1 METEANNTWN
11 AEVKAGDDGNGAPS
25 MAPTRVQCEGPED
38 GGKVQRWRV
47 ESVLGDQVVCR
58 TFDSKTS
65 AERHEPHSDYLSM
78 IQISNVMSLVTSQD
92 EVLPEEAATSA
103 GKGREP
109 EGGSPSTGS
118 QGKDL
123 APCNEARRTSKLIW
137 RNIDK
142 LTDKLSWRSWVQRCL
157 RNHVRT
163 RQKWPNTGRRRAL
176 LCGKHFDQNMTVD
189 QHVALADSARF
200 LYRCGSCS
208 MSFKAWTCLCRHIRH
223 AHSVKIQRSSRTSP
237 VAKANKSI
245 LKAKDKDIAEAFINN
260 VKDASTDDQSQGRLI
275 NEPRT
280 NSEMRKITI
289 DGSPHLCL
297 FAMKDI
303 QKGEEIV
310 FDHNGVDL
318 PRCTSTQ
325 REKTH
330 TLQDVPEITRNQ
342 KDNKEEH
349 LSYFLAQ
356 KKEDLAAERRAT
368 ATKISAIEEGHKAE
382 IESLQADL
390 QKQLIELRA
399 ENQKLVE
406 ELAAARI
413 PPALATLPCHNT
425 LPVKTTPSTPSK
437 CSPSSWVKRQHPDMV
452 IPELAP
458 QRERKISQLSD
469 GRPDRYGCYLFQAAV
484 GTKKYH
490 SWCCNTNW
498 SGTAGKWE
506 LPRNLQEYLLN
517 TLAEKFPGFG
527 DRETRMFIE
536 RINELLRKPRQILY
550 I

>member
-1 METEANNTWN
+1 M
-11 AEVKAGDDGNGAPS
+11 
-25 MAPTRVQCEGPED
+25 
-38 GGKVQRWRV
+38 
-47 ESVLGDQVVCR
+47 
-58 TFDSKTS
+58 
-65 AERHEPHSDYLSM
+65 
-78 IQISNVMSLVTSQD
+78 
-92 EVLPEEAATSA
+92 
-103 GKGREP
+103 
-109 EGGSPSTGS
+109 
-118 QGKDL
+118 
-123 APCNEARRTSKLIW
+123 
-137 RNIDK
+137 
-142 LTDKLSWRSWVQRCL
+142 
-157 RNHVRT
+157 
-163 RQKWPNTGRRRAL
+163 
-176 LCGKHFDQNMTVD
+176 
-189 QHVALADSARF
+189 
-200 LYRCGSCS
+200 
-208 MSFKAWTCLCRHIRH
+208 
-223 AHSVKIQRSSRTSP
+223 KIQRSSRTSP
-237 VAKANKSI
+237 VAKANKFI

-275 NEPRT
+275 NEPKT

-349 LSYFLAQ
+349 VSYFLAQ

-368 ATKISAIEEGHKAE
+368 AAKISAIEEGHKAE
-382 IESLQADL
+382 IASLQADL

-413 PPALATLPCHNT
+413 PPALATPSCHNT